1 MYVLT
6 YFHEN
11 ASKTGVLADRAA
23 ALFCDI
29 VVFDDPVQNFL
40 CLRPGFGNSEIL
52 DALLHVSGKVA
63 VCLDTQILDHVSD
76 LLCLDFSH
84 DVSS

>member
-11 ASKTGVLADRAA
+11 ACKTGVLADRAA
-23 ALFCDI
+23 AIFCDI
-29 VVFDDPVQNFL
+29 VVFDDSVQNFL
-40 CLRPGFGNSEIL
+40 CLGPGFGSSEIL

-63 VCLDTQILDHVSD
+63 VRLDTQILDHFCD

-84 DVSS
+84 NDSS